1 MSRSLLDTRLRSL
14 LKESRDRLK
23 VRELCY
29 CYDIANPGDWRRRLK
44 DNRRFLRSFVKR
56 RHLFASSKQ
65 ALQLWRRKSSFIA
78 EARLNLA
85 PLFNQAVFVWPE
97 HQLPPRLQRQIK
109 EMGAASLV
117 TISIPCR
124 LSTRFTGRFTLMVQA
139 GEQVEHLKANLA
151 EIEQYLSQLQ
161 MEIIMSHGKEIN
173 PLIDYNIVSPVSAY
187 VLACLAEGQDR
198 EQVSK
203 QLSLTLRGVDYHIGV
218 LKEVLGARTVAQ
230 MMFEAARCRLV

>member
-1 MSRSLLDTRLRSL
+1 MSRSLLDTRLRGL

-29 CYDIANPGDWRRRLK
+29 CYDIANPDDWRCRLK
-44 DNRRFLRSFVKR
+44 DHHRLLKCFVKR
-56 RHLFASSKQ
+56 RNLFASSEP

-78 EARLNLA
+78 DERLNLA
-85 PLFNQAVFVWPE
+85 PLFSQTVFVWPE
-97 HQLPPRLQRQIK
+97 HQLSPRLQRQ
-109 EMGAASLV
+109 MRDLGAAALV

-139 GEQVEHLKANLA
+139 GEQLDNLKANLA
-151 EIEQYLSQLQ
+151 EIEEYLSQLQ
-161 MEIIMSHGKEIN
+161 MEIIMSLGKEIN

-187 VLACLAEGQDR
+187 VLACLADGQDR

-203 QLSLTLRGVDYHIGV
+203 KLSLTLRGVDYHIGV

-230 MMFEAARCRLV
+230 MMFRAVQCGLV